1 MVRLWK
7 IMFDLVLTMWEG
19 VLLRLWGAVKN
30 NRLYKKTQKVDFLKI
45 QKFIRADNKSYC
57 CQVTFASLDK
67 LLSCLKVHFLV
78 FWRRIL
84 PFLCLSVRH
93 TLFTPFNG
101 LPKVQCPNFFDIW
114 NPWGKSNIKKWS
126 QIWTFWFKNGV
137 KLPQQKKFFTIFFFF
152 ICSLRLTVF
161 LSPLPKVQCPTFLD
175 I

>member
-7 IMFDLVLTMWEG
+7 IMFDLVLTMWVG

-57 CQVTFASLDK
+57 CHVTFASLDK

-126 QIWTFWFKNGV
+126 QIWTF
-137 KLPQQKKFFTIFFFF
+137 
-152 ICSLRLTVF
+152 CSKMV
-161 LSPLPKVQCPTFLD
+161 
-175 I
+175 